1 MPAYR
6 LGCASSYR
14 AAIKRQGGALWTW
27 VDGLDTIKWGRKR
40 DDYSEASITVSKT
53 LAGSSCCNKLADTH
67 SWAHEL
73 AILRD
78 DQLVWEGPI
87 TRRIER
93 RASFSFEAR
102 DMIAWLDRRTIK
114 PAGASYH
121 WTVPTDTGLIIRTM
135 ISDAFPLATDP
146 GLMPYAQ
153 LANTATNSTT
163 DVLWK
168 DTVHVGTAVRDLLE
182 AGVDLYTVGRSIRVH
197 SDKATTTPIRL
208 VESDFLD
215 DLEVRETGLDTATR
229 AVVVGGQP
237 LDPTTGQPI
246 QDVAPIL
253 GVSGGYDTYYGLV
266 ENLTSSSGITDTAV
280 ANGIAA
286 ARRSYGYPP
295 PIDLVVPSG
304 AQLSPHAP
312 ADINQLIPGAPF
324 LVEMGESYCSTIA
337 QAYRLNELEVT
348 WLASEVEQVAVSLA
362 SNGPILEVA

>member
-102 DMIAWLDRRTIK
+102 DMIAWLDR
-114 PAGASYH
+114 
-121 WTVPTDTGLIIRTM
+121 
-135 ISDAFPLATDP
+135 
-146 GLMPYAQ
+146 
-153 LANTATNSTT
+153 
-163 DVLWK
+163 
-168 DTVHVGTAVRDLLE
+168 
-182 AGVDLYTVGRSIRVH
+182 
-197 SDKATTTPIRL
+197 
-208 VESDFLD
+208 
-215 DLEVRETGLDTATR
+215 LDTATR